1 MDVWSRVFWLV
12 PVLMV
17 GCSGTRPTHLGV
29 HEGKL
34 APCPSS
40 PNCVSTQS
48 TDPKHRMAPIA
59 YTSSLEEARDRVEK
73 ILRAMP
79 RTPLV
84 RVDKDKVI
92 QFRSASRLG
101 YSDLGVN
108 RKRMEKIREAFDK
121 DRSGS

>member
-34 APCPSS
+34 APCPRS

-48 TDPKHRMAPIA
+48 TDSKHRMAPIA

-79 RTPLV
+79 RTSIV
-84 RVDKDKVI
+84 KSEKD
-92 QFRSASRLG
+92 
-101 YSDLGVN
+101 
-108 RKRMEKIREAFDK
+108 
-121 DRSGS
+121 